1 MRVVKIDV
9 AVGTDVGRVRSHN
22 EDKLLVD
29 EALGLYVV
37 CDGMGGHAAGDVASA
52 LACQTIQETVEHAA
66 AGAGEGVALST
77 EESRRLE
84 RVLRNALDNANAAV
98 HELGQRD
105 PDKRGAGTTCT
116 ALLVRG
122 GHGFLAHVGDSRAYL
137 RRYSALHQLST
148 DHTVV
153 HDAIQNGL
161 TREEAEAVFGTN
173 ALTRAIGPNEHIV
186 IDTLVF
192 NVLPGDTFLLC
203 SDGLHGYFEDLEELG
218 AVLDDSLETIPE
230 TLIARANERGGDD
243 NITAVALRVAAED
256 AAPPGEVAMNERVR
270 EDLAALSH
278 MQLFSEM
285 SYQEL
290 LEIASVLRQETFDP
304 DAVVVREGDSS
315 DTLYV
320 IASGKVRVERGGEVV
335 AQLEPGCHF
344 GEIAVLTNRP
354 RTATVRAVGST
365 RLLALDR
372 PVIGALFERRPFI
385 GMKFLWT
392 LAQVQSQR
400 LDEALLWRAGAPAG
414 SVDEPDA
421 ATSRVPAPRSGR

>member
-1 MRVVKIDV
+1 
-9 AVGTDVGRVRSHN
+9 
-22 EDKLLVD
+22 
-29 EALGLYVV
+29 
-37 CDGMGGHAAGDVASA
+37 
-52 LACQTIQETVEHAA
+52 
-66 AGAGEGVALST
+66 
-77 EESRRLE
+77 
-84 RVLRNALDNANAAV
+84 
-98 HELGQRD
+98 
-105 PDKRGAGTTCT
+105 
-116 ALLVRG
+116 
-122 GHGFLAHVGDSRAYL
+122 
-137 RRYSALHQLST
+137 
-148 DHTVV
+148 
-153 HDAIQNGL
+153 
-161 TREEAEAVFGTN
+161 
-173 ALTRAIGPNEHIV
+173 
-186 IDTLVF
+186 
-192 NVLPGDTFLLC
+192 
-203 SDGLHGYFEDLEELG
+203 
-218 AVLDDSLETIPE
+218 
-230 TLIARANERGGDD
+230 
-243 NITAVALRVAAED
+243 
-256 AAPPGEVAMNERVR
+256 MNERVR